1 MADCFPEEAIYKPT
15 SDAPRVITRGTAEGP
30 AEIFGPKTPVPR
42 PPVVKSA
49 LPKYFQATAFL
60 SGPTSFAR
68 LSKLRF
74 VE

>member
-1 MADCFPEEAIYKPT
+1 MADCLPEDAIYKPT
-15 SDAPRVITRGTAEGP
+15 SDAPFVMTRGTATLL

-60 SGPTSFAR
+60 SGPT
-68 LSKLRF
+68 
-74 VE
+74 